1 MVRIELTAEDSLA
14 AIRARSK
21 LGIAMA
27 AIIRI
32 IATTIN
38 SSMSEN
44 PFCFLFMY
52 IPVLLDY
59 EVEPTYL
66 HRTARLL
73 GLGQTATGR
82 FLILPRLPCFWRFR
96 QRTTHFHRLSLH

>member
-1 MVRIELTAEDSLA
+1 
-14 AIRARSK
+14 
-21 LGIAMA
+21 MA

-66 HRTARLL
+66 HAPPVYWGWAR
-73 GLGQTATGR
+73 R
-82 FLILPRLPCFWRFR
+82 RLVGF
-96 QRTTHFHRLSLH
+96 